1 MNKLLCV
8 ESEVIYK
15 IKLDVCDSVF
25 VRSNFVFVSNVG
37 IRGTNFERAMWIE
50 DQELRGGIC

>member
-15 IKLDVCDSVF
+15 IKLDACDSVF
-25 VRSNFVFVSNVG
+25 VRFNFVSVSNAG
-37 IRGTNFERAMWIE
+37 IRGTNFEHAMWIE
-50 DQELRGGIC
+50 DQELRGGI